1 MPEQLMWDP
10 ETGGGYDGLH
20 ADGVNLNQGA
30 ESTLAVISTLA
41 ARPALIDCAAMTSV
55 RAGLVTRSPQ
65 RLAADPSRVITRL
78 FVPGQ
83 EGFEHQDSRAG
94 AVLDRILALDE
105 DEVRSSLDDVVTRFD
120 GRHRD
125 LVGTFRRHARE
136 LADRLDPDSELSE
149 ARMLLLGA
157 TFTNEYAI
165 EGAALCN
172 PSMVA
177 HPDQT
182 GAAAGSL
189 RFVMSVRGIGEGHRS
204 SIGFRT
210 GVVDAAGGVTIDE
223 PAPFATVGAVMP
235 TLLDA
240 AVFRSELARLRR
252 RRRGR
257 RLRPRCA
264 RRPLHSSRPRRTTRQ
279 APDPPEHPW
288 SCAGDDVAD
297 SDHRR
302 TDLRRRIR
310 RRQYRFPSGCC
321 GRRWAPRRAGM
332 EDARFVRFVDDD
344 GSVTFYA
351 TYTAYSG
358 SHISQQLLE
367 TEDFRSFTSTP
378 MVGSAAANKGLAL
391 FPRRI
396 RGRFA
401 AMSRSDRES
410 NSVAY
415 SDHPFVWTD
424 SVPCQRPTRAW
435 EALQLGNCG
444 PPIETE
450 AGWLVLTH
458 GVGPMRT
465 YRIGAILLDLEDP
478 TRILG
483 QLREPLL
490 SPARRRAGRL
500 RAQRRLLL
508 RCTRPR
514 RDPGDAVRHRR
525 RRHRRRHRA
534 AARTPRCARRLR
546 T

>member
-1 MPEQLMWDP
+1 
-10 ETGGGYDGLH
+10 
-20 ADGVNLNQGA
+20 
-30 ESTLAVISTLA
+30 
-41 ARPALIDCAAMTSV
+41 MTSV

-65 RLAADPSRVITRL
+65 RLAADRSRVVTRL

-83 EGFEHQDSRAG
+83 EGFERQDSRAG
-94 AVLDRILALDE
+94 AVLARILALDE
-105 DEVRSSLDDVVTRFD
+105 DEVRASLDDVVTRFD

-136 LADRLDPDSELSE
+136 VADRLDPARDLSE
-149 ARMLLLGA
+149 SRMLLLGA
-157 TFTNEYAI
+157 VFTNEYAI
-165 EGAALCN
+165 EGAAFCN

-182 GAAAGSL
+182 GTPLGGL

-210 GVVDAAGGVTIDE
+210 GVVDGAGDVTIDD
-223 PAPFATVGAVMP
+223 PAPFASVGAVVP
-235 TLLDA
+235 TLLDGAVMRRELGRLHGAGEA
-240 AVFRSELARLRR
+240 ADYVLDALGDRF
-252 RRRGR
+252 
-257 RLRPRCA
+257 
-264 RRPLHSSRPRRTTRQ
+264 TR
-279 APDPPEHPW
+279 
-288 SCAGDDVAD
+288 AD
-297 SDHRR
+297 LDEQLDKLQTHRR
-302 TDLRRRIR
+302 TRGHAAETISLIR
-310 RRQYRFPSGCC
+310 TIAERTYGIEFADDSLLSERVLYPAMS
-321 GRRWAPRRAGM
+321 AEAAGM

-351 TYTAYSG
+351 SYTAYSG

-367 TEDFRSFTSTP
+367 TEDFRLFTSTP
-378 MVGSAAANKGLAL
+378 MVGPAAANKGLAL

-401 AMSRSDRES
+401 AMCRSDRES
-410 NSVAY
+410 NSIAY
-415 SDHPFVWTD
+415 SDHPFEWTD
-424 SVPCQRPTRAW
+424 SVRCQRPVRAW

-483 QLREPLL
+483 QLRQPLL
-490 SPARRRAGRL
+490 SPAADEQDGYVPNVVYSCGAL
-500 RAQRRLLL
+500 VHGGTFVL
-508 RCTRPR
+508 PYGI
-514 RDPGDAVRHRR
+514 GDAAIGV
-525 RRHRRRHRA
+525 A
-534 AARTPRCARRLR
+534 TAPLGELLSALEV
-546 T
+546 